1 MRNEKRVKLLAAV
14 VFAVLALVAA
24 LPFWLNRSNQALLG
38 AAQQEWR
45 QQQRLE
51 RILNLLRDAESG
63 ERAYVLTG
71 EDAALVSSLQA
82 RQALAPALQQLKE
95 GSRSGSARAAAWR
108 IARLAELKQAEIDG
122 VIAVR
127 RKDGQAAAQAMLG
140 APRGRDHMGELR
152 RLVELESTRM
162 AQRRDAAYAG
172 LQADSQRS
180 AFMGAAAVL
189 LAAGLLGALL
199 TVLLR
204 ILRMLRT
211 RTQGVRALEAR
222 ATQLGAAADLA
233 ARRNR
238 ELKLIAAMLR
248 AVDAAPS
255 STEAAPLVG
264 RYAARLMPGL
274 TGSLYLLHE
283 DGALRRHAQWGDGP
297 EHPIEMAL
305 DACPAL
311 RQGANQDGCNG
322 AAGCRAACCAPRRG
336 AGDEVAGRTCLP
348 LVSHQELAGMMVVQ
362 GLSSDP
368 RQQEQQERLA
378 QAVAEQLALA
388 LGNAKLRESLRRQS
402 VLDPLTGLYNRRHFD
417 ATLARELARARR
429 KAAPLSLLVLDIDH
443 FKQVND
449 RHGHAAG
456 DAVLRT
462 IAQRIRA
469 WGREG
474 DVACRYGGEE
484 FVMLLPECAVEAAAA
499 RADVLRRAIA
509 SMPAS
514 PGGGPEQVTAS
525 IGVAAWPAQGD
536 GADALFWAA
545 DKALY
550 RAKQGGRNRVTVA
563 GAE

>member
-1 MRNEKRVKLLAAV
+1 MRNEKQVKLLAAV
-14 VFAVLALVAA
+14 VFAILALAAA
-24 LPFWLNRSNQALLG
+24 LPFWLNRSNQALLD
-38 AAQQEWR
+38 AAQREGR

-51 RILNLLRDAESG
+51 RMLDLLRDAESS
-63 ERAYVLTG
+63 ERAYVITG
-71 EDAALVSSLQA
+71 KDAFLASSLQA
-82 RQALAPALQQLKE
+82 RQALAPALQQIKD
-95 GSRSGSARAAAWR
+95 GSRSGSARVAAWR

-127 RKDGQAAAQAMLG
+127 RQDEAAARAMVG
-140 APRGRDHMGELR
+140 AMRGRDHMEELR
-152 RLVELESTRM
+152 RLVALETARM
-162 AQRRDAAYAG
+162 AQDRDAGYAG
-172 LQADSQRS
+172 LVADSQRS
-180 AFMGAAAVL
+180 ACMGAAAVL
-189 LAAGLLGALL
+189 LAAGLLGGLL
-199 TVLLR
+199 PIL
-204 ILRMLRT
+204 LRMLRV
-211 RTQGVRALEAR
+211 RAQGVRALEAR
-222 ATQLGAAADLA
+222 AAQLGAAADLA

-255 STEAAPLVG
+255 STAAAPLVG

-274 TGSLYLLHE
+274 SGSLYLLRE

-297 EHPIEMAL
+297 AHPAEMAL
-305 DACPAL
+305 DACRAL
-311 RQGANQDGCNG
+311 RRDTAPDPSPSACHDGCNG
-322 AAGCRAACCAPRRG
+322 AE
-336 AGDEVAGRTCLP
+336 DELGGRTCLP
-348 LVSHQELAGMMVVQ
+348 LVSHEELVGMMVVQ

-417 ATLARELARARR
+417 ETLARELARARR

-484 FVMLLPECAVEAAAA
+484 FVMLLPECAVEAAAV
-499 RADVLRRAIA
+499 RADALRRAIE
-509 SMPAS
+509 SMTAS
-514 PGGGPEQVTAS
+514 PGGGGPEQVTAS
-525 IGVAAWPAQGD
+525 IGVAAWPDQGD

-550 RAKQGGRNRVTVA
+550 RAKQQGRNRVTVA
-563 GAE
+563 GAEDR